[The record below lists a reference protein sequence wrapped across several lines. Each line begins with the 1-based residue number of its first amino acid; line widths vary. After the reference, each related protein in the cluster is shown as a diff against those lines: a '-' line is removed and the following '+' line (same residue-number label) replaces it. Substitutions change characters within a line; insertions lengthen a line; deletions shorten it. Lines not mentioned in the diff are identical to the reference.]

1 MLVRVSRCA
10 AARLHTQ
17 ALPVSALTMKHP
29 SVSSVVH
36 GGGNRR
42 SKPVAEKRCGLDDLR
57 ADPGHGRVGLMPAR
71 RAPAMRGNE
80 EEARL
85 FTRALAS
92 SRLHQELG
100 LVSPRQPRTGQGG
113 SRKGDAAYR
122 QRNGRARSQPSQTE
136 GFLASSQSWT
146 SSRRKSSA
154 SGNSARWTRSD
165 RNWCGRSRSI
175 TRSGGR
181 RSWRSYTR
189 SWTPGGSKSHGR

>member
-71 RAPAMRGNE
+71 R
-80 EEARL
+80 
-85 FTRALAS
+85 
-92 SRLHQELG
+92 
-100 LVSPRQPRTGQGG
+100 
-113 SRKGDAAYR
+113 
-122 QRNGRARSQPSQTE
+122 
-136 GFLASSQSWT
+136 
-146 SSRRKSSA
+146 
-154 SGNSARWTRSD
+154 
-165 RNWCGRSRSI
+165 
-175 TRSGGR
+175 GR
-181 RSWRSYTR
+181 RVSYANSTEDILR
-189 SWTPGGSKSHGR
+189 AVDRIDYFMASCKAA

>member
-71 RAPAMRGNE
+71 RASAMRGNE

-92 SRLHQELG
+92 SRLHQESG
-100 LVSPRQPRTGQGG
+100 LVSPRQPAEPGKVVPA
-113 SRKGDAAYR
+113 KGMRHIGNETVAREASPPKR
-122 QRNGRARSQPSQTE
+122 RA
-136 GFLASSQSWT
+136 F
-146 SSRRKSSA
+146 
-154 SGNSARWTRSD
+154 
-165 RNWCGRSRSI
+165 
-175 TRSGGR
+175 
-181 RSWRSYTR
+181 
-189 SWTPGGSKSHGR
+189 